1 MEARGKSR
9 SWGALPFG
17 GNEAWSEIYTTRVRS
32 LGLQERE
39 KEEDKKKR
47 EMEMEMEMAKTRG
60 GRSRAAAPPSQ
71 TTFPSKT
78 KRLPDLYMEYG
89 VSL

>member
-1 MEARGKSR
+1 MKPGPRSTPPVSVLLVSKRGR
-9 SWGALPFG
+9 
-17 GNEAWSEIYTTRVRS
+17 
-32 LGLQERE
+32 
-39 KEEDKKKR
+39 KKKR

-78 KRLPDLYMEYG
+78 KRLPDLNMEYG